1 MYRCDNVRCGWI
13 GNEDDLLSLRKCKDK
28 LCPDC
33 GSGVTEDE
41 EHVVIDDKGVPGE

>member
-1 MYRCDNVRCGWI
+1 MYHCDNVRCGWI

-33 GSGVTEDE
+33 GSGVTEHSG
-41 EHVVIDDKGVPGE
+41 HVVIDVKIKPEE